1 MCDDVP
7 LPNVDVDGTRATPES
22 YQDYIERI
30 KASAPAVVERIRTTY
45 YGLGMSAVRKSIAK
59 DPESVRFPDHC

>member
-7 LPNVDVDGTRATPES
+7 LPMLTLMAPERRQRAIRI
-22 YQDYIERI
+22 IERI

-59 DPESVRFPDHC
+59 DPESARFPDHC